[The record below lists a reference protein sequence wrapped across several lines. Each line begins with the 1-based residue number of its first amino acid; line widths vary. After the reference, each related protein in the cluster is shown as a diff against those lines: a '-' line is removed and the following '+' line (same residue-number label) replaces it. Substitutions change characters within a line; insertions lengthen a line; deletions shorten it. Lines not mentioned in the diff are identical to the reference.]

1 MRGLTCCYSLSGG
14 NSWNVNMNNGNVN
27 NNNQTNNNYVLPVRG
42 ACQCWLNNLC
52 SLFLGYEL

>member
-1 MRGLTCCYSLSGG
+1 
-14 NSWNVNMNNGNVN
+14 MNNGNVN

-52 SLFLGYEL
+52 SLFLGYYYE